1 MFLEEIFLKNVLK
14 EVLKRVLKTM
24 CYLKNVFLSI
34 TSKAPKIRNYH
45 PIHD

>member
-24 CYLKNVFLSI
+24 CYLKNVF
-34 TSKAPKIRNYH
+34 YQ
-45 PIHD
+45 

>member
-24 CYLKNVFLSI
+24 CYLKNVFLSK
-34 TSKAPKIRNYH
+34 TSKALFY
-45 PIHD
+45 

>member
-1 MFLEEIFLKNVLK
+1 MFLKEIFLKNVLK

-34 TSKAPKIRNYH
+34 TSKALFY
-45 PIHD
+45 